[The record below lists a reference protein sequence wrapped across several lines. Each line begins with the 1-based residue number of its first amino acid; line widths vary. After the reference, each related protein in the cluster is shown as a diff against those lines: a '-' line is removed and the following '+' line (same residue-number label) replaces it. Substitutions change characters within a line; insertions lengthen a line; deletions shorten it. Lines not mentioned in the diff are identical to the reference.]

1 MKKQWLQVPLGI
13 LALVLS
19 AGLFHQAQAAVP
31 YPARDIT
38 MIVTWPAG
46 TTTDLAGR
54 QLSEVM
60 AKFLGKTIVIQNVGG
75 GSGAI
80 GMYQG
85 AKGRPDGYTITYVS
99 SGPVV
104 IQPWVQKVPYDPI
117 RDFVPIAQVFGEELA
132 LVGKSDAPYKNLK
145 EMVDY
150 FKKAGTTPKF
160 STSGAGSNNHLAT
173 VLLSKT
179 IGLPM
184 IHVPFSSAAESMN
197 AVIGG
202 SVPLATVSPSV
213 IVGPLQEGRIN
224 ILAFLSAKRLDAFK
238 NAPTAIE
245 QGYNF
250 TFGGWNG
257 LLAPKGTPKEI
268 VDKLADA
275 AKRALKDENLIKQSA
290 IVARP
295 IEFLPGPEFGER
307 IRKELERNGQI
318 VKAEGLGAK

>member
-1 MKKQWLQVPLGI
+1 MKKKWLHVLLGI
-13 LALVLS
+13 LALVFI
-19 AGLFHQAQAAVP
+19 AGFFHQAQAAS

-38 MIVTWPAG
+38 MIVSWPAG
-46 TTTDLAGR
+46 TTTDLACR
-54 QLSEVM
+54 QFSEVM
-60 AKFLGKTIVIQNVGG
+60 GKLLGKTIIIQNVGG

-85 AKGRPDGYTITYVS
+85 AQARPDGYTLTYVS

-117 RDFVPIAQVFGEELA
+117 RDFVPIAQLFGEEL
-132 LVGKSDAPYKNLK
+132 LVAAKSDAPYKNLK

-160 STSGAGSNNHLAT
+160 TTSGAGSNNHLAT
-173 VLLSKT
+173 VLLSKE

-184 IHVPFSSAAESMN
+184 IHVPFGSAAEAMN

-202 SVPLATVSPSV
+202 NVPLATVSPSV
-213 IVGPLQEGRIN
+213 MIGPLQEGRIKG
-224 ILAFLSAKRLDAFK
+224 LAVLSKRRLDVMK
-238 NAPTAIE
+238 NVPTAME
-245 QGYNF
+245 QGYNL

-257 LLAPKGTPKEI
+257 ILAPKGTPKDFI
-268 VDKLADA
+268 DKLADA
-275 AKRALKDENLIKQSA
+275 AKKALENEALIKQSE

-295 IEFLPGPEFGER
+295 IDFLSGPEFGER
-307 IRKELERNGQI
+307 IKRELARNGEI